1 MNKAVKEKIRRFILS
16 AVSFS
21 LVAATLTVSLPSNGR
36 LDAVA
41 ANPSVSDL
49 QDEYKE
55 MEKELEGLEK
65 ELEKLKD
72 KKSSYIAK
80 ISNYNEQ
87 INLIEEQIESVD
99 MQIELLELSVE
110 ATKEYIVVI
119 DGKIAEL
126 ELSLGENYEKFKER
140 LKAFHLRGETNELE
154 ILLGSGSFTEF
165 LTRYAVMTAIAERD
179 KKMMD
184 DLQAQIDELNGFHKE
199 SEELKAQA
207 EKELSEAEKLRLEL
221 NDKENDLSKK
231 KKEAEKLL
239 DDILSDEEATKET
252 IEEINKDLEQ
262 LEKDIEEAI
271 RNSTGQ
277 FVGGDFLWP
286 CPKYTRISSPFGY
299 RIHPIT
305 GVYSLHKG
313 TDMVSAKNTPI
324 LAANSGKV
332 SKAYNYVNGG
342 YGKYIIIDHGGGY
355 VTLYAHCNEVLVKKG
370 DVVTKGQQIAK
381 VGTTG
386 NSTGY
391 HLHFEIRIN
400 GTAVDPMDYFPD
412 YD

>member
-1 MNKAVKEKIRRFILS
+1 MKIRRLILS
-16 AVSFS
+16 AISFI
-21 LVAATLTVSLPSNGR
+21 LVAATLAVSLP
-36 LDAVA
+36 DTVA
-41 ANPSVSDL
+41 PEVFAAKSSVSDL

-55 MEKELEGLEK
+55 MEEELKKLEK
-65 ELEKLKD
+65 ELEGLKD
-72 KKSSYIAK
+72 KKSSYIK
-80 ISNYNEQ
+80 TISNYNEQ
-87 INLIEEQIESVD
+87 INIIEEQIVSAD
-99 MQIELLELSVE
+99 AQIALLELSVE

-126 ELSLGENYEKFKER
+126 QEDIDESYKQFKER
-140 LKAFHLRGETNELE
+140 LKAFHLSGETSELE

-165 LTRYAVMTAIAERD
+165 LSRYAVMTAIAERD

-184 DLQAQIDELNGFHKE
+184 GLQAQIDELNGFHKE
-199 SEELKAQA
+199 SEELQEKA
-207 EKELSEAEKLRLEL
+207 EKELSEAEKMRTEL
-221 NDKENDLSKK
+221 NEKEADLNKK

-239 DDILSDEEATKET
+239 DDLLADEETKKET
-252 IEEINKDLEQ
+252 IAEINKDLED
-262 LEKDIEEAI
+262 LEKEIEEAI
-271 RNSTGQ
+271 RNSTGDY
-277 FVGGDFLWP
+277 VGGDFAWP

-400 GTAVDPMDYFPD
+400 NTAVDPMDYFPG
-412 YD
+412 YK

>member
-1 MNKAVKEKIRRFILS
+1 MKKIRRLILS
-16 AVSFS
+16 AVSFIV
-21 LVAATLTVSLPSNGR
+21 VAATLTVSLPSG
-36 LDAVA
+36 VTTEVYA
-41 ANPSVSDL
+41 AKSSVSDL
-49 QDEYKE
+49 QNEYDK
-55 MEKELEGLEK
+55 MEEDLKKLEK
-65 ELEKLKD
+65 ELEDLKD
-72 KKSSYIAK
+72 KKSSYIKK

-87 INLIEEQIESVD
+87 INLIEEQIVSVD
-99 MQIELLELSVE
+99 AQIELLEMSVE
-110 ATKEYIVVI
+110 ARKENIAVI

-126 ELSLGENYEKFKER
+126 EASIDDNYKQFKER
-140 LKAFHLRGETNELE
+140 LKAFHLSGQTSELE
-154 ILLGSGSFTEF
+154 ILLASGSFNEF
-165 LTRYAVMTAIAERD
+165 ITRYSVMTAIAERD
-179 KKMMD
+179 KKLMD
-184 DLQAQIDELNGFHKE
+184 GLQDELNEMNRLHKE
-199 SEELKAQA
+199 GEELEAKV
-207 EKELSEAEKLRLEL
+207 EKELSEAENLRNEL
-221 NDKENDLSKK
+221 DEKEKDLDEK

-239 DDILSDEEATKET
+239 DDLIADEET

-262 LEKDIEEAI
+262 LERDIEEAI
-271 RNSTGQ
+271 RKSTGSY
-277 FVGGDFLWP
+277 VGGDFMWP
-286 CPKYTRISSPFGY
+286 APKYTRISSPFGY

-342 YGKYIIIDHGGGY
+342 YGKYLIIDHGGGY

-400 GTAVDPMDYFPD
+400 NTAVDPMDYFPG
-412 YD
+412 YK